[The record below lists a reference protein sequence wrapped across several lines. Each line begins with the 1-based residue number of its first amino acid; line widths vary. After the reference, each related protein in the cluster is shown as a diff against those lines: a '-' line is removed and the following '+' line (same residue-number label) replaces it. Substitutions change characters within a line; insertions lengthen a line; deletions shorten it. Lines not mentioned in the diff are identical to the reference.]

1 MSAFGGKA
9 DIAAKLLTR
18 DEARRIA
25 ANIAKLPE
33 LVRKSDCADRQ
44 TAVWPLGRL
53 AIAIKIARDCCPGS
67 TCQVNDSGYSCNV
80 KRTNRGLICLARM
93 GRLACVM
100 TRS

>member
-1 MSAFGGKA
+1 MSRVGVW
-9 DIAAKLLTR
+9 AAKLLT

-33 LVRKSDCADRQ
+33 LLRRAIELPVK
-44 TAVWPLGRL
+44 AVWPLGRDL
-53 AIAIKIARDCCPGS
+53 PIAVKIARDCCPDS
-67 TCQVNDSGYSCNV
+67 TCQINDSGYSCDV